1 MTRNDLLR
9 TDGDIDIQITKYVPQ
24 VTQTTNVSEPSIET
38 TLVFGSYVCQIDILF
53 IQTFRKLSLCDIV
66 LININVQDER
76 RRFFAVIV
84 HVVDHWSSGME
95 NVTDICLTECDNN
108 KHVIQVKSDVV
119 LYASKACSDDIENH
133 CRSLGSQK
141 ILIIKLTNITSPR
154 RQISAI
160 YNLRTFSKQESL
172 LKPSNTDPYFHHENL
187 LTAQSRA
194 LGNFDDAHMRVIN
207 YVERIFGDN
216 GNGIDHLHLV
226 HDPPGL
232 VLFLWK
238 AFC

>member
-1 MTRNDLLR
+1 MN
-9 TDGDIDIQITKYVPQ
+9 VPDF
-24 VTQTTNVSEPSIET
+24 SP
-38 TLVFGSYVCQIDILF
+38 L
-53 IQTFRKLSLCDIV
+53 
-66 LININVQDER
+66 
-76 RRFFAVIV
+76 
-84 HVVDHWSSGME
+84 
-95 NVTDICLTECDNN
+95 LTECDNN

-226 HDPPGL
+226 HDPPGAGKRTL
-232 VLFLWK
+232 VRVGREAPLDHDVCEHFLESLAMQK
-238 AFC
+238 LVERMQNGELVSYQTANFIKNNILNNAK